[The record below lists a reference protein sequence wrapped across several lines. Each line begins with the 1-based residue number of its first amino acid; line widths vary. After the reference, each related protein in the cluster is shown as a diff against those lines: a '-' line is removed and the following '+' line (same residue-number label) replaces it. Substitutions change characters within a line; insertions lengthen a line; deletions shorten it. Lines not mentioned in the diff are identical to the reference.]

1 MKNFEKKETNLKQL
15 IEIAKESTISDPI
28 DWDKINLNEDTVYEM
43 IGLSVVEMM
52 AKIENDKNRDVLLA
66 ASILKLTVENFALN
80 LKDKI

>member
-1 MKNFEKKETNLKQL
+1 MRANLKQL

-28 DWDKINLNEDTVYEM
+28 EWDKINLNEDTVYEM
-43 IGLSVVEMM
+43 IGLSVIEMM

-80 LKDKI
+80 LKDKV

>member
-1 MKNFEKKETNLKQL
+1 MRANLKQL

-28 DWDKINLNEDTVYEM
+28 DWDKINLNEDTVYER

-80 LKDKI
+80 LKDKV

>member
-1 MKNFEKKETNLKQL
+1 MRANLKQL

-66 ASILKLTVENFALN
+66 ASILKLTVGNFALN
-80 LKDKI
+80 LKDKV

>member
-1 MKNFEKKETNLKQL
+1 MRANLKQL

-43 IGLSVVEMM
+43 IGLSVIEMM
-52 AKIENDKNRDVLLA
+52 AKIENDKNQDVLLA

-80 LKDKI
+80 LKDKV

>member
-1 MKNFEKKETNLKQL
+1 MRANLKQL
-15 IEIAKESTISDPI
+15 IEIAKESTMSDPI

-43 IGLSVVEMM
+43 IGLSVIEMM

-80 LKDKI
+80 LKDKV

>member
-1 MKNFEKKETNLKQL
+1 MRANLKQL

-28 DWDKINLNEDTVYEM
+28 DWGKINLNEDTVYEM
-43 IGLSVVEMM
+43 IGLSVIEMM

-80 LKDKI
+80 LKDKV

>member
-1 MKNFEKKETNLKQL
+1 MRANLQQL

-28 DWDKINLNEDTVYEM
+28 EWDKINLNEDTVYEM
-43 IGLSVVEMM
+43 IGLSVIEMM

-80 LKDKI
+80 LKDKV

>member
-1 MKNFEKKETNLKQL
+1 MQKSQ
-15 IEIAKESTISDPI
+15 TISDPI

-43 IGLSVVEMM
+43 IGLSVIEMM

-80 LKDKI
+80 LKDKV

>member
-1 MKNFEKKETNLKQL
+1 MRANLKQL

-80 LKDKI
+80 LKDKV

>member
-1 MKNFEKKETNLKQL
+1 MRANLKQL

-43 IGLSVVEMM
+43 IGLSVIEMM

-66 ASILKLTVENFALN
+66 ASILKLKVENFALN
-80 LKDKI
+80 LKDKV

>member
-1 MKNFEKKETNLKQL
+1 MRANLKQL

-43 IGLSVVEMM
+43 IGLSVIEMM

>member
-1 MKNFEKKETNLKQL
+1 MRANLKQL

-43 IGLSVVEMM
+43 IGLSVIEMM

-80 LKDKI
+80 LKDKV